1 LTSSKAFT
9 PGKLLLS
16 PRTWSSQLFWL
27 PVSDTLLPEV
37 GELRAIKRVA
47 EGLFRAVNKKPAA
60 RAAGQNGI

>member
-1 LTSSKAFT
+1 
-9 PGKLLLS
+9 
-16 PRTWSSQLFWL
+16 L